1 MDADSKILNPI
12 VSIVVAMAKD
22 NVIGAKGGMP
32 WKLSSDLKRFKRDT
46 MGKPIIM
53 GRKTWESIGRPLPG
67 RPNIVV
73 TRNTNYD
80 AFGARVVSS
89 LEDALNFAR
98 EECAKLKV
106 DEICIIGG
114 GQLYKEALAKA
125 DRLYVT
131 HVFAEPE
138 GDTWFPQILDSQW
151 YATLKERFVAG
162 EEGCEKDSADTL
174 YIRYD
179 RIK

>member
-1 MDADSKILNPI
+1 MVAVSKVVKPI
-12 VSIVVAMAKD
+12 ISIVVAIAKD

-73 TRNTNYD
+73 TRNENYMAVGATIVACLDD
-80 AFGARVVSS
+80 AIKYATQ
-89 LEDALNFAR
+89 ECTKLN
-98 EECAKLKV
+98 V
-106 DEICIIGG
+106 GEICLIGG
-114 GQLYKEALAKA
+114 GQLYKEAIEIA

-131 HVFAEPE
+131 NVMAAPE
-138 GDTWFPQILDSQW
+138 GDTWFPQILESQW
-151 YATLKERFVAG
+151 KSTFEERFKAG
-162 EEGCEKDSADTL
+162 EKGCEKDSADTH
-174 YIRYD
+174 YIIYD